1 MKRIFAFVVSVLPNI
16 VFADCG
22 DERRD
27 FMALNNLSA
36 AGALIACLE
45 GELTQAKQA
54 TFAASGGGAGENC
67 PTYPVIPVSPR
78 TPGNPVGAE
87 QEIYAFL
94 NYYRSLTDLD
104 AEYWMVGAASAL
116 DTEDATA
123 LVTGR
128 IGTSFC
134 ADGLA
139 TYDFDWDAG
148 QYFDAENDFGIL
160 IYPELK
166 GAFGG
171 E

>member
-1 MKRIFAFVVSVLPNI
+1 MKRFLAAAMSVLPI
-16 VFADCG
+16 SVLADCG

-27 FMALNNLSA
+27 YMALDNTSA

-45 GELTQAKQA
+45 GELAKARQTA
-54 TFAASGGGAGENC
+54 SAASGGEAESNC
-67 PTYPVIPVSPR
+67 PSFPVIPVSPK
-78 TPGNPVGAE
+78 TPGNPMGAE

-104 AEYWMVGAASAL
+104 AENWMVGAASAL
-116 DTEDATA
+116 DTEDSTA

-128 IGTSFC
+128 TGTSFC
-134 ADGLA
+134 ANGLA

-148 QYFDAENDFGIL
+148 QYLDAENDFGIL

-171 E
+171 Q

>member
-1 MKRIFAFVVSVLPNI
+1 MKRTFAVALAILPI
-16 VFADCG
+16 KALADCG
-22 DERRD
+22 DERREY
-27 FMALNNLSA
+27 MALSDFSA

-45 GELTQAKQA
+45 GELAKARQ
-54 TFAASGGGAGENC
+54 TASTADGGGGDDC
-67 PTYPVIPVSPR
+67 PTYPVIPVSPS

-94 NYYRSLTDLD
+94 NYYRSLTELD
-104 AEYWMVGAASAL
+104 AENWMVGAASAL
-116 DTEDATA
+116 DADDATA

-128 IGTSFC
+128 AGTSFC
-134 ADGLA
+134 AEGLT

-148 QYFDAENDFGIL
+148 QFYDAENDFGIL

-166 GAFGG
+166 GVFGG